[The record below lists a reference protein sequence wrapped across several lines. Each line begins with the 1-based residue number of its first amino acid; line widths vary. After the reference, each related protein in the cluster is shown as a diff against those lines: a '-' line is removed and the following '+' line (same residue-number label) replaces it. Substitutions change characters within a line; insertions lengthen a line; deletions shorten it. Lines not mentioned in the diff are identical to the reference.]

1 MAKEKRPPL
10 RALAALIRSRTA
22 RALPR
27 ATPYPLV
34 YAWEPPS
41 PRIRCLLACFTYLLT
56 LGFARGRR
64 SGGPGRTGA
73 RAPGAPLRSSAAR
86 AMLTST
92 WLVGRGTSAGH
103 IPQEARLI
111 HNRELPGVPA
121 VGGSRALRVR

>member
-27 ATPYPLV
+27 ATPYPLCMLGSPPRHV
-34 YAWEPPS
+34 YA
-41 PRIRCLLACFTYLLT
+41 ACWHVSLTYLLWA
-56 LGFARGRR
+56 LPAAAVPADPA
-64 SGGPGRTGA
+64 GP
-73 RAPGAPLRSSAAR
+73 APALPAPRSSP
-86 AMLTST
+86 
-92 WLVGRGTSAGH
+92 VGRGGH
-103 IPQEARLI
+103 EDSSRGELNL

>member
-27 ATPYPLV
+27 ATPYPLCMLGSPPRHV
-34 YAWEPPS
+34 YA
-41 PRIRCLLACFTYLLT
+41 ACWHVSLTYLLSA
-56 LGFARGRR
+56 LPAAAVPADPA
-64 SGGPGRTGA
+64 GPAPALPR
-73 RAPGAPLRSSAAR
+73 PGAPLRSRRRAR
-86 AMLTST
+86 GTS
-92 WLVGRGTSAGH
+92 RTSAGH
-103 IPQEARLI
+103 IPQEASLI